1 MLQFNTLFKQPLLFV
16 TSPSTFMS
24 CSPSLPT
31 STSFCLT
38 LFCLC
43 HCSPSILQP
52 CYTSALDQSTPE
64 FLKLFSV
71 NRHSLPPPYH
81 TPPHDF
87 PSRIVVP
94 PIQKSCPNPSDPH
107 PYKLSHPLQ
116 TSFCSGSTW
125 SLSLS
130 LSGNWTLIAT
140 FDNTSD
146 TAQVI
151 ERVFCIYHLSCA
163 SEI

>member
-16 TSPSTFMS
+16 TSPSTFMR

-130 LSGNWTLIAT
+130 VWKL
-140 FDNTSD
+140 DSD
-146 TAQVI
+146 
-151 ERVFCIYHLSCA
+151 RHF
-163 SEI
+163 